1 MAASMPSV
9 LGRRTDRL
17 FYGGMFIVIA
27 AIVFVGFSRTFYL
40 SPWFHGP
47 ALTPL
52 RVVHGTLF
60 SAWILLLITQTSL
73 ITAGRTDIHRRVG
86 VGGAVLAAVMVVV
99 GTVLA
104 ISNAREGRAPPGIG
118 PLQFLAIPLFDM
130 VVFSVLVTLGISF
143 RRQSETHKRLMLL
156 ATLTLLAAAVAR
168 LPTSLAAAGPPFY
181 FGVVDGLVLV
191 GVVYDLI
198 TRRKVHPVYLWGGL
212 FMVGSQVLRLA
223 VSGTPGWLAFATM
236 LVGR

>member
-1 MAASMPSV
+1 MASSV

-17 FYGGMFIVIA
+17 FYGGMSIIVA

-40 SPWFHGP
+40 SAWFHGP
-47 ALTPL
+47 SLTLL

-73 ITAGRTDIHRRVG
+73 ISAGRTDIHRRLG
-86 VGGAVLAAVMVVV
+86 AGGAVLAAAMVVV

-104 ISNAREGRAPPGIG
+104 IGNAREGRAPPGIG

-143 RRQSETHKRLMLL
+143 RRQPETHKRLMLL
-156 ATLTLLAAAVAR
+156 ATLTLLAAAAAR
-168 LPTSLAAAGPPFY
+168 LPTALAAAGPPFY

-191 GVVYDLI
+191 GVVYDLV

-212 FMVGSQVLRLA
+212 FVVGSQALRLA
-223 VSGTPGWLAFATM
+223 VSGTAGWLAFAGM
-236 LVGR
+236 LTGR